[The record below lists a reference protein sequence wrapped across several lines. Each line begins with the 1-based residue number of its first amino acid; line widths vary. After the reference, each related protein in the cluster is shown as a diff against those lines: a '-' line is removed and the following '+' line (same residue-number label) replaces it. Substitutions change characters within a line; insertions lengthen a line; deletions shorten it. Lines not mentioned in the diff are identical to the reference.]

1 MRWDRLFFA
10 PGQVCAAGI
19 LTACALGLNLG
30 GGALLNWCSSKMF
43 LMASRPVAAEVAGS
57 EALGVNPE
65 GGSSLR
71 TTQWPLI
78 PGPSQPDTATR
89 ERLVRSYGQLP
100 LSFEANQGQTDE
112 RVKFLSR
119 GRGYTLFLT
128 SGEAVLVLRQS
139 VRKEDQPAGKSGLE
153 KPSAKLARGPSTA
166 LRVKLVGAKRGVEVR
181 GEEELTGKSNY
192 FIGNDPTKWRTNVPN
207 YSRVKY
213 ENVYRGVDLVYY
225 GQQGELESDFIV
237 GAGVDAG
244 VIRLQMAGA
253 ERLRINGQGDLQLK
267 TAGGE
272 VVLGK
277 PVVYQWRVGKERQ
290 AGEAGKHLI
299 AARYVV
305 KGEREV
311 GFAVGRY
318 DVKEPLIIDPVL
330 RYSTYL
336 GGIGDDIGNG
346 IAVDAAGNAY
356 VAGDTNSANFPVASP
371 SQIFGGGYDAFV
383 TKFNAAGN
391 ALVYST
397 YIGGSSGDQGRGIAV
412 DAAGNAY
419 VTGSTTSAN
428 FPTVSPF
435 QAAYLG
441 GGNTDAF
448 VTKLSTAGNALIY
461 STYLGGSGRPGAGDL
476 GYGIAVDAADNA
488 YITGITNSTNFPT
501 KNPLQATLGGTGASN
516 AFITKFSAAGGGVYS
531 TYLGGGGKD
540 SGNGIAVDAGGNA
553 YVTGFTSSTNFPTTA
568 NPLQPTSGGGDDA
581 FVTKLNAAGSALVY
595 STYLGGNGGDSGNG
609 IAVDAAGN
617 AYVTG
622 VTSSTNFPTLNPVQS
637 ACAPCPR
644 GTDAFVTKFNA
655 AGNALVYST
664 YLGGAG
670 SDVGIGIAVDAFRNT
685 YVTGYTSFNFPMANP
700 LQPAFGGGLDDAFVT
715 KLNAAGSAV
724 MFSTYLGGGN
734 EDQGYGIAVDAV
746 GNAYVTGRTESINFP
761 RANPLQSVFG
771 GGIFGYS
778 DAFVAKIFLPATAGD
793 FDGDGRADVAVWR
806 PSTGTS
812 FVVPSNT
819 PSNFHVQQWGIA
831 GDIPVRG
838 DYDGDGA
845 MDMAVFRPSNGTW
858 FILPSSN
865 PSAPIIQQWGTQGDI
880 PVPGDYDGD
889 GKTDFAVFRP
899 SNGTWFILPSS
910 NPSAPI
916 VQQWGTLGDIPVP
929 GDYDGDGKTDFAV
942 FRPSDGTW
950 FILPSSNPSAPIT
963 QQWGA
968 QGDIPVP
975 GDYDGDGMT
984 DIGVFRPS
992 LGMWFIMPTSNPS
1005 VPILEQWGTQGD
1017 IPVPVDYDR
1026 DGMTDIA
1033 VWRPSNGTW
1042 YVIPSSAPSTFT
1054 FTQWGTNGDVPLQK
1068 PIGQ

>member
-1 MRWDRLFFA
+1 MRWDRLFWT

-19 LTACALGLNLG
+19 LTTCTLGLNLG

-43 LMASRPVAAEVAGS
+43 LMGSRPVAAEVAGS
-57 EALGVNPE
+57 AGLGVKPE
-65 GGSSLR
+65 GGSS
-71 TTQWPLI
+71 PLI
-78 PGPSQPDTATR
+78 PGPSQPDPATR
-89 ERLVRSYGQLP
+89 GRLAENYGQLP

-112 RVKFLSR
+112 GVKFLSR

-128 SGEAVLVLRQS
+128 SGEAVLVLHQS
-139 VRKEDQPAGKSGLE
+139 GGKEDRPTGKSGLE
-153 KPSAKLARGPSTA
+153 KPRGKLAQGPTTA
-166 LRVKLVGAKRGVEVR
+166 LRVKLVGAKQGVEVR

-207 YSRVKY
+207 YARVKY

-253 ERLRINGQGDLQLK
+253 ERVRINEQGDLQLK

-277 PVVYQWRVGKERQ
+277 PVVYQRGVGKERQ
-290 AGEAGKHLI
+290 AGEAGRRLI
-299 AARYVV
+299 EARYVV

-356 VAGDTNSANFPVASP
+356 VTGDTNSANFPLVSS
-371 SQIFGGGYDAFV
+371 SQAFGGGYDAFV
-383 TKFNAAGN
+383 TKFSAAGN

-397 YIGGSSGDQGRGIAV
+397 YLGGSGGDFGRGIAV

-419 VTGSTTSAN
+419 VTGSTTSNN
-428 FPTVSPF
+428 FPTVRPF
-435 QAAYLG
+435 QATYLG
-441 GGNTDAF
+441 GGNSDAF
-448 VTKLSTAGNALIY
+448 VTKLSAAGSALLY
-461 STYLGGSGRPGAGDL
+461 STYLGGNGGDL
-476 GYGIAVDAADNA
+476 GYGIAVDATGNS
-488 YITGITNSTNFPT
+488 YITGITSSSNFPT
-501 KNPLQATLGGTGASN
+501 KNPFQATLGGTGASN
-516 AFITKFSAAGGGVYS
+516 AFVTKFSAAGTAIYS
-531 TYLGGGGKD
+531 TYLGGGGND

-553 YVTGFTSSTNFPTTA
+553 YVTGSTTSTNFPTTA
-568 NPLQPTSGGGDDA
+568 NPLQPTSGGGNDA
-581 FVTKLNAAGSALVY
+581 FVTKFNVAGNALVY
-595 STYLGGNGGDSGNG
+595 STYLGGSAGDSGNG

-622 VTSSTNFPTLNPVQS
+622 VTSSTNFPTTANPLQS
-637 ACAPCPR
+637 ACAPCPK

-670 SDVGIGIAVDAFRNT
+670 SDYGFGIAVDAFRNT
-685 YVTGYTSFNFPMANP
+685 YVTGYTSFGFPISNP
-700 LQPAFGGGLDDAFVT
+700 LQPTFGGGLDDAFVT

-724 MFSTYLGGGN
+724 MFSTYLGGAN

-761 RANPLQSVFG
+761 LANPFQSIFG

-778 DAFVAKIFLPATAGD
+778 DAFVAKIFLPAIAGD
-793 FDGDGRADVAVWR
+793 FDGDGQADVAVWR
-806 PSTGTS
+806 PSNGTWY
-812 FVVPSNT
+812 VIPSKT
-819 PSNFHVQQWGIA
+819 PSNFLVQQWGVST
-831 GDIPVRG
+831 DVPVRG
-838 DYDGDGA
+838 DYDGDGK
-845 MDMAVFRPSNGTW
+845 MDFAVWRPSNGTW
-858 FILPSSN
+858 YVNPSSN
-865 PSAPIIQQWGTQGDI
+865 PSAMIVQQWGLIGDI

-889 GKTDFAVFRP
+889 GKTDFAVWRP
-899 SNGTWFILPSS
+899 SNGTWYVIPSS
-910 NPSAPI
+910 NPSTVIVRQWGTSGDIPI
-916 VQQWGTLGDIPVP
+916 PGDYDGDGKTDFAVWRPSTGTWYVIPSSNPSNFLVQQWGLSGDIPVP

-942 FRPSDGTW
+942 WRPSDGTW
-950 FILPSSNPSAPIT
+950 YVIPSSNPSNFLV
-963 QQWGA
+963 QQWGEST
-968 QGDIPVP
+968 DIPAP
-975 GDYDGDGMT
+975 ADYDGDRKT
-984 DIGVFRPS
+984 DFS
-992 LGMWFIMPTSNPS
+992 L
-1005 VPILEQWGTQGD
+1005 
-1017 IPVPVDYDR
+1017 
-1026 DGMTDIA
+1026 
-1033 VWRPSNGTW
+1033 WRPSNGTW
-1042 YVIPSSAPSTFT
+1042 YVIPSSAPTNYT
-1054 FTQWGTNGDVPLQK
+1054 VTQWGISTDVPVQK
-1068 PIGQ
+1068 PVGQ